1 MKESKK
7 KEHQMNNITDLE
19 KLAELKEKGI
29 ISQEEFNQQ
38 KERIL
43 NSTFNSKTSD
53 RKSRLIYILLALFL
67 GSLGTHN
74 FYAGYSGKGTIQLL
88 LSLFLF
94 WLIIPIIIV
103 FIWVIVD
110 IITVTKDANGTPF
123 E

>member
-38 KERIL
+38 KGRIL

-67 GSLGTHN
+67 GSLGIHN